1 MLRLLF
7 QNIEQSLGPSLAQV
21 SLLLYWGGLALLLLV
36 VLAPVWRVW
45 VESLTA
51 RTGMEQR
58 WVMICPHCQK
68 RTTVTGRR
76 CGICKED
83 LGIPMV
89 VRLWTLFTR
98 RGKGTFIRRLRW
110 VSHLLGSFV
119 FLLLSVLI
127 VTATGVLAPQGA
139 LHRLFLGLALVALAV
154 VGWSGGRALRIGH
167 PGVLT
172 RVGDAAM
179 ALAAIGV
186 MAVMLFLADA
196 ARPIEEIVLARFD
209 TIDNAARIGER
220 VLPLPEGE
228 IGFDYLQLDQE
239 ALGYH
244 RVIALGFSASERVP
258 FHRNLLKQRITTH
271 LRRHAAGYTARG
283 LTVRVRTDRLQV
295 TPGQAYEVVEREG
308 HVLMRSAGSR

>member
-7 QNIEQSLGPSLAQV
+7 QNIEQSLGPSLVQV
-21 SLLLYWGGLALLLLV
+21 SSLLYWGGLALLLLV
-36 VLAPVWRVW
+36 ALAPVWRVW
-45 VESLTA
+45 MESLTV

-58 WVMICPHCQK
+58 WLMTCPNCKK
-68 RTTVTGRR
+68 RTIVTGHR
-76 CGICKED
+76 CGICKEV

-98 RGKGTFIRRLRW
+98 RGKGPLIRQLRW
-110 VSHLLGSFV
+110 VSHLLGSLV
-119 FLLLSVLI
+119 FLLLSVWI

-154 VGWSGGRALRIGH
+154 AGWSGGRALRIGH
-167 PGVLT
+167 QGLLT

-196 ARPIEEIVLARFD
+196 ARPIEEIVLARFE

-220 VLPLPEGE
+220 VLPLPQGE

-271 LRRHAAGYTARG
+271 LRKHAAGYTARG
-283 LTVRVRTDRLQV
+283 LTVRVRTDRLQI
-295 TPGQAYEVVEREG
+295 TPGQSFEVVEREG